1 LARVGVLRSTL
12 LSLALAVSACSDPQ
26 LLSGGVGSGGSGL
39 AEGFVTGFGS
49 IIVDGVAYDDSAASE
64 EADARDARSKAPTL
78 AIGQKVR
85 LALDE
90 QGRVTRIE
98 LQPQLRGPVTRVSF
112 PSDAVK
118 HIEVLGQPVRVI
130 AQATQGFAPTVLEG
144 LDSLDRLAAGT
155 AVEVHGQWV
164 METGTGA
171 VLYAARIERLAQA
184 PTHYRLGGLVESLT
198 AQEVVLNSRNAI
210 SFKVIEAASRLET
223 GLEIKAWL
231 PRDEWDAANGAT
243 PRRSLIPSALEA
255 AVPNPQQ
262 FTELTLGTALAASQ
276 LADGSERLRV
286 SGLEVRLP
294 AELRTRLS
302 AEPQLH
308 RLRLIRDALGELVVA
323 ELSAGSNS
331 AESLSSQIRLKAVLR
346 WPVQLPDQFA
356 VRGTLV
362 QGFAAAVAS
371 SPSCSGFRGGE
382 EVFVDIGATRGGPGD
397 LPSAASVVCASTAP
411 EEAVRTQ
418 SGAVVGIE
426 RAANGAPIA
435 LLWQPEGASEPRR
448 IAPPAGMG
456 LGLGA
461 FEPRLN
467 QRIEIDFQNRDGI
480 PVIRRLREPR

>member
-1 LARVGVLRSTL
+1 MRWWPGLGLARVGVLRSTL

-184 PTHYRLGGLVESLT
+184 PTHYRLG
-198 AQEVVLNSRNAI
+198 
-210 SFKVIEAASRLET
+210 
-223 GLEIKAWL
+223 
-231 PRDEWDAANGAT
+231 
-243 PRRSLIPSALEA
+243 
-255 AVPNPQQ
+255 
-262 FTELTLGTALAASQ
+262 
-276 LADGSERLRV
+276 ADGSGSR
-286 SGLEVRLP
+286 
-294 AELRTRLS
+294 AEQS
-302 AEPQLH
+302 Q
-308 RLRLIRDALGELVVA
+308 RDLV
-323 ELSAGSNS
+323 
-331 AESLSSQIRLKAVLR
+331 
-346 WPVQLPDQFA
+346 
-356 VRGTLV
+356 
-362 QGFAAAVAS
+362 
-371 SPSCSGFRGGE
+371 
-382 EVFVDIGATRGGPGD
+382 
-397 LPSAASVVCASTAP
+397 
-411 EEAVRTQ
+411 
-418 SGAVVGIE
+418 
-426 RAANGAPIA
+426 
-435 LLWQPEGASEPRR
+435 
-448 IAPPAGMG
+448 
-456 LGLGA
+456 
-461 FEPRLN
+461 
-467 QRIEIDFQNRDGI
+467 
-480 PVIRRLREPR
+480 